1 MITKKQRKQ
10 KRHTTIRRLCHQ
22 ALAATLITGSLMGTG
37 LLGNKVVY
45 GDVGTDADNIKEAL
59 QQNNKLKEALKKVS
73 DPRTL
78 LALFAVVSG
87 DTSLDDE
94 SLQLVTTKLGAIS
107 GKFVFGSGNHSNR
120 KILVAEIKERILA
133 LAEAK
138 KEITETKQEL
148 KTVAK
153 DLETEKLK
161 NGILS
166 DELKGSRE
174 AHKLLSKAVNVLEE
188 EIRKEQQKT
197 KSAEETAQQAT
208 TEKEKA
214 EKDAKTAQQESEQA
228 NQRAEKAKQEAEKAK
243 TALETQKQKLEQEI
257 KQAQKSKTEAEQK
270 LKELQE
276 SSMKNDT
283 AAQQLKKEKEALE
296 TKLQDLQKQAK
307 EKSTEI
313 EKLKQELEN
322 NKNNSGQLGQQEQKL
337 KEQLN

>member
-37 LLGNKVVY
+37 LVRNKVVY
-45 GDVGTDADNIKEAL
+45 GDVGTDADNIEKV
-59 QQNNKLKEALKKVS
+59 LKENSGKLSEELKKVT
-73 DPRTL
+73 DPKTL
-78 LALFAVVSG
+78 FGLFAILSG
-87 DTSLDDE
+87 DFGLDTE
-94 SLQLVTTKLGAIS
+94 SSTLVTTKLSALLSYFNVGV
-107 GKFVFGSGNHSNR
+107 KNNSNR
-120 KILVAEIKERILA
+120 KVLIEEIKSRILA

-228 NQRAEKAKQEAEKAK
+228 NQRAEKA
-243 TALETQKQKLEQEI
+243 
-257 KQAQKSKTEAEQK
+257 
-270 LKELQE
+270 
-276 SSMKNDT
+276 
-283 AAQQLKKEKEALE
+283 
-296 TKLQDLQKQAK
+296 
-307 EKSTEI
+307 
-313 EKLKQELEN
+313 
-322 NKNNSGQLGQQEQKL
+322 
-337 KEQLN
+337 